1 MWLRRS
7 ASNQLR
13 DHRWSCGLPSTPD
26 PEEALVVQQMCA
38 NSLEIVI
45 RTLALHAADCV
56 DGDDGYGGLLCEDEG
71 SKEHDI

>member
-1 MWLRRS
+1 MELWTPV
-7 ASNQLR
+7 
-13 DHRWSCGLPSTPD
+13 PSTPD